1 MGAVRRLVGI
11 ASGVVSLC
19 QPRITRLEG
28 RAGDHAMTNVT
39 TKPELLHSTREC
51 CSQLFEGWTDPLETS
66 VRATGKTPPGRSGL
80 TLPATPKK
88 RAKTP
93 EQRAAELAAY
103 RLAMRKHS
111 ACVAAIERERR
122 IALGIT
128 SYEWVAV
135 DVHGTCEVAKR
146 NDGKVFSYDSPPK
159 EGHVGEGECGSPDYC
174 RCFAAPVV
182 HGFS

>member
-1 MGAVRRLVGI
+1 MTALGKVAANVMSWFSRMKGKSSHPEGK
-11 ASGVVSLC
+11 SGLAKI
-19 QPRITRLEG
+19 P
-28 RAGDHAMTNVT
+28 
-39 TKPELLHSTREC
+39 
-51 CSQLFEGWTDPLETS
+51 
-66 VRATGKTPPGRSGL
+66 TGKTPPGRSGL